1 MEFVIQD
8 IRLLY
13 ACGESNLDLNV
24 EIYQCFM
31 AGFDVWLEKLSKNA
45 PKTVFFKMFF
55 IKVSWT

>member
-1 MEFVIQD
+1 
-8 IRLLY
+8 
-13 ACGESNLDLNV
+13 
-24 EIYQCFM
+24 M